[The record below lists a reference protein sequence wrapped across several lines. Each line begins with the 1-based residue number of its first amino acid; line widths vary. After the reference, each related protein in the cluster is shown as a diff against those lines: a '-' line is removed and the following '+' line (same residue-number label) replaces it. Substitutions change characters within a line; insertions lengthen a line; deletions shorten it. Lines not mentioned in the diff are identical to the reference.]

1 MSSSVPANPPRIT
14 DPQAVP
20 VHSVDSHLPAVPPAL
35 LLLDAIRARFPI
47 PDGWKPEVAGDGRFS
62 SDQAPASAAV
72 LVPLV
77 RRDDGLHVL
86 LTQRTAHLKNHPGQI
101 SFPGG
106 KAEPGDADL
115 EATALREAREEV
127 GLHRRHVEIVGRLP
141 SYTTV
146 TSFVVTP
153 VVAFVQPPF
162 DLTPDG
168 REVAE
173 VFEVPLAFL
182 MNPAHHRRHLYHYDG
197 GSRQFLSMPWRSGA
211 GAGGSKEFFIW
222 GATASMLRNF
232 YRLLADVPPAGVM

>member
-1 MSSSVPANPPRIT
+1 
-14 DPQAVP
+14 
-20 VHSVDSHLPAVPPAL
+20 VPPAL
-35 LLLDAIRARFPI
+35 LRLDAIRARFPI
-47 PDGWKPEVAGDGRFS
+47 SDGWTPELAGDGRFS
-62 SDQAPASAAV
+62 SDRAAALAAV

-106 KAEPGDADL
+106 KAEPGDRDL
-115 EATALREAREEV
+115 EATALREAQEEV
-127 GLHRRHVEIVGRLP
+127 GLDRRHVEIIGRLP

-153 VVAFVQPPF
+153 VVALVQPPF

-182 MNPAHHRRHLYHYDG
+182 MNPAHHRRHFYHYDG
-197 GSRQFLSMPWRSGA
+197 GSRQFLSMPWRSSP

-232 YRLLADVPPAGVM
+232 YRLLADAPPVGVM